1 MTTKKS
7 LNVALGEE
15 LLSYID
21 EQVRSG
27 LFNNQS
33 EVVRDALRQHRQ
45 GQGLDASLRRLNEM
59 IEAGNEQLRQGKV
72 VSAQDSDRRIE
83 AILQRAETQE
93 RTGTRSR
100 RAKVVG

>member
-15 LLSYID
+15 LINYIE
-21 EQVRSG
+21 EQIGSG

-45 GQGLDASLRRLNEM
+45 SQGLGDSLRRLNEL
-59 IEAGNEQLRQGKV
+59 IEAGNEQVRQGKV
-72 VSAQDSDRRIE
+72 VSAEASHRRME
-83 AILQRAETQE
+83 AILQKAEANE
-93 RTGTRSR
+93 GSGKKREKAAR
-100 RAKVVG
+100 